1 MARRIIATNDVL
13 AHENR
18 FPKGTGF
25 VVVEK
30 PDPKATPPEIDARTA
45 GVWERNGW
53 AQPEPPPVK
62 AKPNAS

>member
-1 MARRIIATNDVL
+1 MTRKVIATTDVL

-25 VVVEK
+25 SVVEK
-30 PDPKATPPEIDARTA
+30 PDPKAKPPEIDPRTA

-53 AQPEPPPVK
+53 AEPPAPK
-62 AKPNAS
+62 TTKSDAS